1 MKRGIRKV
9 KINYMTKGPIKLSEQ
24 KIDKI
29 ANTLAEQGFIL
40 LVDFLPK
47 ALAEALL
54 QEAQILSVS
63 QFTPA
68 GIGRG
73 EAKQLNTQVRGDT
86 TLWLNLNST
95 CQANYIDFMRQ
106 LKEGLNRRLFMGLF
120 DFECHFSHYQKGD
133 FYQKHIDAFK
143 GRSNRILSTV
153 YYLNHDWIQGDG
165 GELALYAQ
173 NELQAPPIEIIPPL
187 FNQCVIFLS
196 DTFPHEVLE
205 SQKDRYSIAGWFRVN
220 SSSAGQLDPAS

>member
-1 MKRGIRKV
+1 
-9 KINYMTKGPIKLSEQ
+9 MTKNPVTLSE
-24 KIDKI
+24 KRIDKI
-29 ANTLAEQGFIL
+29 ADVIAQHGFIL
-40 LVDFLPK
+40 LQDFLPN

-54 QEAQILSVS
+54 REAQTLSIS
-63 QFTPA
+63 QFKPA
-68 GIGRG
+68 GIGRNSG
-73 EAKQLNTQVRGDT
+73 LQLNTQVRSDS
-86 TLWLNLNST
+86 TLWLNIDSP
-95 CQANYIDFMRQ
+95 CQAKYLEFMQQ

-153 YYLNHDWIQGDG
+153 YYLNHDWIKGDG

-173 NELQAPPIEIIPPL
+173 NELQASPVEMVPPL

-205 SQKDRYSIAGWFRVN
+205 SQKDRYSIAGWYRVN
-220 SSSAGQLDPAS
+220 GSSMNQIDPVS